1 MLGRAWARGRFRAPY
16 LRNTLWERG
25 YAVDTVETATTWA
38 RVGRT
43 LDAVEAALRAALA
56 AEDERAW
63 AFTHLSHVYASGASI
78 YTTFVFRVAPD
89 AEATLERWQRL
100 KSAASRAIVGEGAT
114 ITHQHGVG
122 SDHAAYLEAEKGA
135 LGLRALGRAIAAFD
149 ERGILNPGKLLPPD
163 AE

>member
-1 MLGRAWARGRFRAPY
+1 
-16 LRNTLWERG
+16 
-25 YAVDTVETATTWA
+25 VDTVETATTWA

-43 LDAVEAALRAALA
+43 LDAVEGALRAALA
-56 AEDERAW
+56 AEGERVW

-78 YTTFVFRVAPD
+78 YTTFVFRVGPG

-100 KSAASRAIVGEGAT
+100 KAAASRAIVGEGAT

-135 LGLRALGRAIAAFD
+135 LGLRALGRVMAAFD

-163 AE
+163 AGS